1 MDIDV
6 RIKRDRLNEKRKS
19 YLMFFLTEP
28 PQSELTQNISENNH
42 FKYKRQINWHLFIVY
57 LWLWLRLLTPLST
70 LFQLYHGGQFYW
82 WRKPLTCRKSLTN
95 FITWV
100 GFKLTTLMVISSIYE
115 SALYMHR
122 ILKIFFLLQNNL
134 LILNTSMK

>member
-1 MDIDV
+1 
-6 RIKRDRLNEKRKS
+6 
-19 YLMFFLTEP
+19 
-28 PQSELTQNISENNH
+28 
-42 FKYKRQINWHLFIVY
+42 
-57 LWLWLRLLTPLST
+57 
-70 LFQLYHGGQFYW
+70 
-82 WRKPLTCRKSLTN
+82 LTN

>member
-42 FKYKRQINWHLFIVY
+42 FKYKRQIN
-57 LWLWLRLLTPLST
+57 
-70 LFQLYHGGQFYW
+70 
-82 WRKPLTCRKSLTN
+82 
-95 FITWV
+95 
-100 GFKLTTLMVISSIYE
+100 
-115 SALYMHR
+115 
-122 ILKIFFLLQNNL
+122 
-134 LILNTSMK
+134 